1 MIFGVETVSRWG
13 ASSSNYVDFPNYTAK
28 FPAQKLFDIDQID
41 QWLSRNHWPCQILIV
56 IDEIHK
62 IVCLP
67 FVFFGT
73 SSASQYR
80 ARWTFFWDSSH
91 WTWGKPKEYATIKIQ
106 FQLVSISNYEHR
118 KIFNSI
124 QLRMM
129 MMVFLDKSKLRKV
142 TIFSALSAHV
152 LMWLFWKKKIGIF
165 TPRYGV
171 MEKNLKIDEFRK
183 DTYICSMVGTN

>member
-13 ASSSNYVDFPNYTAK
+13 ASSFNYVDFPNYTAK

-56 IDEIHK
+56 IDEIHQ

-73 SSASQYR
+73 SSASQNQ

-91 WTWGKPKEYATIKIQ
+91 WTWGKPKECATIKIQ

-142 TIFSALSAHV
+142 PIFSALSAHV
-152 LMWLFWKKKIGIF
+152 LMWLFWKKKLAYS
-165 TPRYGV
+165 RHV
-171 MEKNLKIDEFRK
+171 MMWWKRIWK
-183 DTYICSMVGTN
+183 